1 MRSYKCGLGG
11 RFGWM
16 SHTKIGLSPRRLLF
30 MSRVKFV
37 KSTLLTW
44 ISYTTN

>member
-30 MSRVKFV
+30 MSRVKPKV
-37 KSTLLTW
+37 NV
-44 ISYTTN
+44 TNLD